1 MQRIIVPID
10 FSEESIKGLELGIIY
25 ANKFNAD
32 LQMVFVQK
40 KKTGRFH
47 IELRKQYDAAMEE
60 FEDLLR
66 KYKDKLHK
74 DCDFSYIIKS
84 GRVHE
89 EVARQAEAFDDSIII
104 CSTNGESGFSDFII
118 GSNAYKIV
126 QTADRPVITVTTE
139 KYIGEVKRIV
149 LPIDISKETREK
161 VSKTAEIAKAFN
173 SEVHI
178 VKVTSSTSEGIHNK
192 LELYA
197 SQVKK
202 FLTEQG
208 IKFQSTLLVGDN
220 ITDITIEYAT
230 AIDADLIA
238 IMTEQTF
245 SLSNF
250 LLSSYAYQMLNT
262 SPIPVLSITPKGLYR
277 VESVRTTG
285 G

>member
-1 MQRIIVPID
+1 M
-10 FSEESIKGLELGIIY
+10 L
-25 ANKFNAD
+25 NK
-32 LQMVFVQK
+32 
-40 KKTGRFH
+40 
-47 IELRKQYDAAMEE
+47 
-60 FEDLLR
+60 
-66 KYKDKLHK
+66 
-74 DCDFSYIIKS
+74 
-84 GRVHE
+84 
-89 EVARQAEAFDDSIII
+89 RQIR
-104 CSTNGESGFSDFII
+104 FSDFII

-149 LPIDISKETREK
+149 LPIDISKETEK
-161 VSKTAEIAKAFN
+161 KFLKQLKLLKHLTPKYILLKCC
-173 SEVHI
+173 
-178 VKVTSSTSEGIHNK
+178 STSRGIHNK

-250 LLSSYAYQMLNT
+250 LLGSYAYQMLNT